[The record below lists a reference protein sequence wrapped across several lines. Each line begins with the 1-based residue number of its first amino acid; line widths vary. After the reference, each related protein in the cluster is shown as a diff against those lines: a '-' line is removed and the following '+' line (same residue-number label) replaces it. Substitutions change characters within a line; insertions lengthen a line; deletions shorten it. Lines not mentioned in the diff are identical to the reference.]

1 MIISGNIKDNT
12 GEPLMGANIYA
23 TLSSGG
29 KIGGISDFDG
39 NFNIDLGDK
48 ELSSPVTISYL
59 GFQNKTFEPS
69 QLNNANVVLSEGE
82 EMLDEVVVI
91 AKKKPKSKKGIE
103 KNNLIGIASLGA
115 GLLALGV
122 ILIKIKK

>member
-1 MIISGNIKDNT
+1 MESFSK
-12 GEPLMGANIYA
+12 
-23 TLSSGG
+23 
-29 KIGGISDFDG
+29 ISDFDG

-59 GFQNKTFEPS
+59 GFKSKTFEPS
-69 QLNNANVVLSEGE
+69 QLNNANIVLSEGE